1 MARRK
6 RPLFARWY
14 PDAAARLEE
23 RGLAAQ
29 RARLLAPLEGRVL
42 EIGCGFGANFP
53 HYPEAVTELVAVEPE
68 EHFRDLARA
77 RAGELGLKATVVGGT
92 AEALPV
98 ESGSFD
104 AVVAT
109 AVLCSVDSQADALA
123 EIARV
128 LKPGGQLRGFEHVG
142 APGRGRRAPENGH
155 EPRRGALRGGCAPG
169 GAPGRPR
176 PATEK
181 VLDAVLWTHLNGGC
195 HLSRDTL
202 GAICEAGFDTGGMS
216 EERFAFLPFPVS
228 KSPHIV
234 GSARKPE

>member
-23 RGLAAQ
+23 RGLGAQ

-53 HYPEAVTELVAVEPE
+53 HYPDTVTELVAVEPE
-68 EHFRDLARA
+68 EHFRDLSRERA
-77 RAGELGLKATVVGGT
+77 DELGLKVTIIEGT

-98 ESGSFD
+98 ETGSFD

-128 LKPGGQLRGFEHVG
+128 LKPGGALVGFEHVG
-142 APGRGRRAPENGH
+142 SPGRARH
-155 EPRRGALRGGCAPG
+155 T
-169 GAPGRPR
+169 
-176 PATEK
+176 TEK

-202 GAICEAGFDTGGMS
+202 GAIREAGFDTAGMS
-216 EERFAFLPFPVS
+216 AERFSFLPFPVS

-234 GSARKPE
+234 GTARKPE

>member
-29 RARLLAPLEGRVL
+29 RAELLAPLEGRVL

-53 HYPEAVTELVAVEPE
+53 HYPDAVTELVAVEPE

-77 RAGELGLKATVVGGT
+77 RADELGLKATIVEGA

-128 LKPGGQLRGFEHVG
+128 LKPGGELRGFEHVG
-142 APGRGRRAPENGH
+142 SPGRARHA
-155 EPRRGALRGGCAPG
+155 A
-169 GAPGRPR
+169 
-176 PATEK
+176 EK

-195 HLSRDTL
+195 RLSRDTL
-202 GAICEAGFDTGGMS
+202 GAIRAAGFDTGGMR

-234 GSARKPE
+234 GTARKPG

>member
-42 EIGCGFGANFP
+42 EIGPGFGANFP
-53 HYPEAVTELVAVEPE
+53 HYPDAVTELVAVEPE

-77 RAGELGLKATVVGGT
+77 RADELGLKAAIIEGT

-98 ESGSFD
+98 ETGSFD

-128 LKPGGQLRGFEHVG
+128 LKPGGQLWGFEHVG
-142 APGRGRRAPENGH
+142 SPGRARHA
-155 EPRRGALRGGCAPG
+155 A
-169 GAPGRPR
+169 
-176 PATEK
+176 EK

-202 GAICEAGFDTGGMS
+202 GAIRAAGFDTAGIS

-228 KSPHIV
+228 KSPHLV
-234 GSARKPE
+234 GSARKPA

>member
-6 RPLFARWY
+6 RPLFARRY
-14 PDAAARLEE
+14 PEAAARIEE
-23 RGLAAQ
+23 RGLADQ

-53 HYPEAVTELVAVEPE
+53 HYPAAVTELVAVEPE

-77 RAGELGLKATVVGGT
+77 RADEVGRAVTVVDGT

-109 AVLCSVDSQADALA
+109 AVLCSVDDQAAALA

-128 LKPGGQLRGFEHVG
+128 LAPGGALWGFEHVG
-142 APGRGRRAPENGH
+142 SPGRARHA
-155 EPRRGALRGGCAPG
+155 A
-169 GAPGRPR
+169 
-176 PATEK
+176 EK
-181 VLDAVLWTHLNGGC
+181 AFDAVLWTHLNGGC

-202 GAICEAGFDTGGMS
+202 GAIRAAGFDTSGIRT
-216 EERFAFLPFPVS
+216 ERFAFLPFPVS

-234 GSARKPE
+234 GAARKPVPGA

>member
-14 PDAAARLEE
+14 PDAAARIEE
-23 RGLAAQ
+23 RGLAERRRQ
-29 RARLLAPLEGRVL
+29 VLAGLSGRVL
-42 EIGCGFGANFP
+42 ELGCGFGANFP
-53 HYPEAVTELVAVEPE
+53 HYPEAVSELVAVEPE

-77 RAGELGLKATVVGGT
+77 RADELGLKVVIVEGT

-109 AVLCSVDSQADALA
+109 AVLCSVDDQAAALA
-123 EIARV
+123 EIKRV
-128 LKPGGQLRGFEHVG
+128 LKPGGALWGFEHVG
-142 APGRGRRAPENGH
+142 SAGRARHTAER
-155 EPRRGALRGGCAPG
+155 
-169 GAPGRPR
+169 
-176 PATEK
+176 

-202 GAICEAGFDTGGMS
+202 GAIRAAGFDTAGVH
-216 EERFAFLPFPVS
+216 EERFPFLPFPVS

-234 GSARKPE
+234 GSARKPA